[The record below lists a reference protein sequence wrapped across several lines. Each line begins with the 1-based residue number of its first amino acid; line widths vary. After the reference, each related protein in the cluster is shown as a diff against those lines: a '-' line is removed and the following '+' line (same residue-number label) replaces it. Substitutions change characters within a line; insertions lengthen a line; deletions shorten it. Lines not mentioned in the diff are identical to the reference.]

1 MRNLIFFL
9 VIFSLCGCSYFEEK
23 EDETKDWDADRLY
36 SEAKGNLDAGF
47 YADAVDFYQRLESR
61 YPFGKHTQQALIDL
75 AYGYFKSEEHD
86 AAISACNRF
95 IKLYP
100 QNSYV
105 DYAYYLKGLAN
116 FNKGKANVQR
126 FIPND
131 IVDESQRDTGS
142 AYEAFQN
149 FSELIK
155 KYPDSEYVEDA
166 QQRMRHL
173 RNNLASN
180 EIFVANYYMKRGAF
194 LAAANRARYVI
205 ENYNR
210 TSAVPEALVIM
221 ARAYRILEM
230 EDLARDAI
238 RVLKLNYPNHPGSY
252 EVEELEIK

>member
-1 MRNLIFFL
+1 MHNLVFFL
-9 VIFSLCGCSYFEEK
+9 VIFLLSSCSYFEEK

-47 YADAVDFYQRLESR
+47 YSDAVDYYQRLESR
-61 YPFGKHTQQALIDL
+61 YPFGEHAQQSLLDL

-86 AAISACNRF
+86 ASIAACNRF

-100 QNSYV
+100 QNIHV
-105 DYAYYLKGLAN
+105 DYAYYLKGLAS
-116 FNKGKANVQR
+116 FNKGKASVQR
-126 FIPND
+126 FIPNE
-131 IVDESQRDTGS
+131 IVDESQRDTG
-142 AYEAFQN
+142 AAQEAFQY

-155 KYPDSEYVEDA
+155 KFPNSEYVDDA
-166 QQRMRHL
+166 EQRMRHL

-180 EIFVANYYMKRGAF
+180 EVFVATYYMRRGAF

-210 TSAVPEALVIM
+210 TPVVPEALVIM

-238 RVLKLNYPNHPGSY
+238 RVLKLNYPNHPGIY
-252 EVEELEIK
+252 EIEDLEIK

>member
-1 MRNLIFFL
+1 MRNLVFFL
-9 VIFSLCGCSYFEEK
+9 VIFLLSSCSYFEEK

-47 YADAVDFYQRLESR
+47 YSDAVDYYQRLESR
-61 YPFGKHTQQALIDL
+61 YPFGEHAQQSLLDL

-86 AAISACNRF
+86 ASIAACNRF

-100 QNSYV
+100 QNIHV
-105 DYAYYLKGLAN
+105 DYAYYLKGLAS
-116 FNKGKANVQR
+116 FNKGKASVQR
-126 FIPND
+126 FIPNE
-131 IVDESQRDTGS
+131 IVDESQRDTG
-142 AYEAFQN
+142 AAQEAFQY

-155 KYPDSEYVEDA
+155 KFPNSEYVDDA
-166 QQRMRHL
+166 EQRMRHL

-180 EIFVANYYMKRGAF
+180 EVFVATYYMRRGAF

-210 TSAVPEALVIM
+210 TPVVPEALVIM

-238 RVLKLNYPNHPGSY
+238 RVLKLNYPNHPGIY
-252 EVEELEIK
+252 EIEDLEIK

>member
-1 MRNLIFFL
+1 MLSTSLFIFL
-9 VIFSLCGCSYFEEK
+9 LSSCSYFEEK

-47 YADAVDFYQRLESR
+47 YSDAVDYYQRLESR
-61 YPFGKHTQQALIDL
+61 YPFGEHAQQSLLDL

-86 AAISACNRF
+86 ASIAACNRF

-100 QNSYV
+100 QNIHV
-105 DYAYYLKGLAN
+105 DYAYYLKGLAS
-116 FNKGKANVQR
+116 FNKGKASVQR
-126 FIPND
+126 FIPNE
-131 IVDESQRDTGS
+131 IVDESQRDTG
-142 AYEAFQN
+142 AAQEAFQY

-155 KYPDSEYVEDA
+155 KFPNSEYVDDA
-166 QQRMRHL
+166 EQRMRHL

-180 EIFVANYYMKRGAF
+180 EVFVATYYMRRGAF

-210 TSAVPEALVIM
+210 TPVVPEALVIM

-238 RVLKLNYPNHPGSY
+238 RVLKLNYPNHPGIY
-252 EVEELEIK
+252 EIEDLEIK